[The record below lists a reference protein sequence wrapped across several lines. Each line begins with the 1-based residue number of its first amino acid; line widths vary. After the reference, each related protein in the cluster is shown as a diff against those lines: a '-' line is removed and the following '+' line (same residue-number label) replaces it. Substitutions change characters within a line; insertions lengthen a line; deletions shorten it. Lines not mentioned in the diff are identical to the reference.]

1 MEAVVY
7 YPDTDDGMS
16 ELQQQVAEVH
26 AGAVV
31 NHIMKLTCPLEQ
43 KLQLVQA
50 IQDMM
55 KDGQK
60 N

>member
-7 YPDTDDGMS
+7 YPDTDNGML
-16 ELQQQVAEVH
+16 ELQQQVTEIH
-26 AGAVV
+26 TGAAV
-31 NHIMKLTCPLEQ
+31 NYIMNLTCPLEQ
-43 KLQLVQA
+43 KLQLVEA
-50 IQDMM
+50 IQDTI